1 MKLKGL
7 IAAPLVALLVT
18 ALAAAPQAL
27 PAGWTRYGNNDTCT
41 VGTEAVPGAPTPRAF
56 VIECAKGSK
65 GFATAAQ
72 GVLATNYAGKRVR
85 LTAKVQGEELAEWGG
100 LWLRGDAKGKVL
112 AFDNMQ
118 QRPLTGSFAW
128 REAAVVLQMPAEV
141 DTLYFGFLMAGVG
154 RMRATEFRLEVVP
167 TSVPDTS
174 ETRSQPQNLSP

>member
-27 PAGWTRYGNNDTCT
+27 PAGWMRYGDGDACT
-41 VGTEAVPGAPTPRAF
+41 VGTEAAPGAPTPRAF

-65 GFATAAQ
+65 GFATIAQ
-72 GVLATNYAGKRVR
+72 SITAKDYAGKRVR
-85 LTAKVQGEELAEWGG
+85 LTAKVQGGELAGWGG
-100 LWLRGDAKGKVL
+100 LWLRGDAKGKHM

-128 REAAVVLQMPAEV
+128 REAAVVLQLPAEV
-141 DTLYFGFLMAGVG
+141 DTLNFGFLMAGAG
-154 RMRATEFRLEVVP
+154 RMRATEFRLDVVP
-167 TSVPDTS
+167 DSVPDTS
-174 ETRSQPQNLSP
+174 EKRSQPQNLSP